1 SQTRTAVAVANAVNH
16 PTSRAVRL
24 IMRPNL
30 RPGLSRWKG
39 SRRVALRLAH
49 QLEENLHMKARI
61 GVADGG
67 KVIEIDVEDAEAFR
81 REVEEAFSSDT
92 EVYWFSD
99 VKQRSVGVPVA
110 RIAYVE
116 IEPADADRRVGFAPG
131 T

>member
-1 SQTRTAVAVANAVNH
+1 
-16 PTSRAVRL
+16 
-24 IMRPNL
+24 
-30 RPGLSRWKG
+30 
-39 SRRVALRLAH
+39 
-49 QLEENLHMKARI
+49 MKARI